1 MLSFKTIFKEY
12 ANTIMMLQKNL
23 LSKKLV
29 LTKEKLLIFY
39 KPQTGYTLKHF
50 YRTNYKFN
58 NFDRGYFYFPKL
70 CLNHYKPE
78 REGRR

>member
-12 ANTIMMLQKNL
+12 ANTMKMLQKNL

-58 NFDRGYFYFPKL
+58 NFDRGIFSFSQVVFESL
-70 CLNHYKPE
+70 QT
-78 REGRR
+78 